1 MTLQQVYF
9 IEINFKPSL
18 RSLFF
23 YWFLFVNVALVY
35 SLGDIDLA
43 SKMKTRFPL

>member
-1 MTLQQVYF
+1 
-9 IEINFKPSL
+9 
-18 RSLFF
+18 
-23 YWFLFVNVALVY
+23 VY